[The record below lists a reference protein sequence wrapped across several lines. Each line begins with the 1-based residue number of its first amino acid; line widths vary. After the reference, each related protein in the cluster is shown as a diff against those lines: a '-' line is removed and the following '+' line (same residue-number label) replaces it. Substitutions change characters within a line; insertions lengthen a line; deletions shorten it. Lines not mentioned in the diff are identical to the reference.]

1 MSRLVEDYALL
12 ADLETAALV
21 LRHGSIDWCCF
32 NHFDLGA
39 CFAAISKYLETT
51 RLDGSPDSRGMG
63 IHLRYDTETRF
74 GCRMVL
80 DGTSELPRTS
90 C

>member
-1 MSRLVEDYALL
+1 VEDYAFL

-21 LRHGSIDWCCF
+21 HRHGSIDWCCF
-32 NHFDLGA
+32 PRIDSDA
-39 CFAAISKYLETT
+39 CLAAISKYLETT
-51 RLDGSPDSRGMG
+51 RLNDSPDSRGMG